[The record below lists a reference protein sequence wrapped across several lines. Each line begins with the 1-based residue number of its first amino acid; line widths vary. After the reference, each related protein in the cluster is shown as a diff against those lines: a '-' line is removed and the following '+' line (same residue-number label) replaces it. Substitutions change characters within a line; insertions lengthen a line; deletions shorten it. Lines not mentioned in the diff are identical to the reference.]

1 VRNRSERVD
10 SIGAAKLAIVSG
22 NLAGS
27 ERLFLRAPEQREI
40 EPSGEGDDRQIRWL
54 AAFDDCLNDPR

>member
-1 VRNRSERVD
+1 
-10 SIGAAKLAIVSG
+10 VSG